1 MCLPHVYPILW
12 NLLQCKLLSF
22 INQVPSIKQFILNF
36 LMHLNSFN
44 AFTFPLIKCGP
55 TGTSP
60 AVQLPNKNWTAKSQS
75 VTILFE
81 KWSLTILIIEYC

>member
-1 MCLPHVYPILW
+1 
-12 NLLQCKLLSF
+12 
-22 INQVPSIKQFILNF
+22 
-36 LMHLNSFN
+36 MHLNSFN

-75 VTILFE
+75 VTILFK